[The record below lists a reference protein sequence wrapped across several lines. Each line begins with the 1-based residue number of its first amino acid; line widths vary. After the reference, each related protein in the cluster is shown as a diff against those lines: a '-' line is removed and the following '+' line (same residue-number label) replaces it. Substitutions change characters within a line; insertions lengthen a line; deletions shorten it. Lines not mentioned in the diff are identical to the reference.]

1 MHQCTNPSNEVTN
14 NKTGITKYR
23 TPRETKGFGIQCSG
37 LEWVTYEATYVCAL
51 CSLAECVTQL
61 EGSETA
67 VVGMSEWGDEGLGC
81 RPTRQRRKTLQERGW
96 GRGGGSFG
104 KTNISRIIHSFCLV
118 YMALTH
124 PSWPFRVLSFFDWMN
139 RVGKGVSWALL
150 DIRCMSARHATF
162 DLWLTIYWEG
172 GGVVVF
178 PQVKTVT
185 SLSFWIS
192 CNCYIIVAAKKW
204 NINPWGC
211 NKLRLKNFFCVIRIY
226 DLYSILFY
234 SILHTTV
241 LHYFSSYGPF
251 WGC

>member
-96 GRGGGSFG
+96 GRGGEALARQIFLGSYILFAWCTWRLHIRADLSEYCHFLIGWTVWG
-104 KTNISRIIHSFCLV
+104 KELV
-118 YMALTH
+118 GPY
-124 PSWPFRVLSFFDWMN
+124 
-139 RVGKGVSWALL
+139 
-150 DIRCMSARHATF
+150 
-162 DLWLTIYWEG
+162 
-172 GGVVVF
+172 
-178 PQVKTVT
+178 
-185 SLSFWIS
+185 WIS
-192 CNCYIIVAAKKW
+192 AVCQ
-204 NINPWGC
+204 PDMQHS
-211 NKLRLKNFFCVIRIY
+211 IY
-226 DLYSILFY
+226 D
-234 SILHTTV
+234 
-241 LHYFSSYGPF
+241 
-251 WGC
+251 